1 MGLICPP
8 PLEWSTYRA
17 KLKLSGDRS
26 QLSPNDSKNDLLPCW
41 DVPYR
46 GNWGQG
52 YLKDIICPLTEIGL
66 MYLTKLMFSFIP
78 FLVFGFW
85 SLLAT
90 KVQKY
95 KYHVIFVYI
104 LQGRMGKTE
113 NKRKENHATE
123 VIKKT
128 KKRKYG
134 MNKTF
139 VWTNPIYILQR
150 N

>member
-1 MGLICPP
+1 MI
-8 PLEWSTYRA
+8 A
-17 KLKLSGDRS
+17 KMTSSLAGPDG
-26 QLSPNDSKNDLLPCW
+26 
-41 DVPYR
+41 PYR
-46 GNWGQG
+46 ENLGQG

-128 KKRKYG
+128 K
-134 MNKTF
+134 NEKTKIWDEQNICVDKSHLYF
-139 VWTNPIYILQR
+139 TEKLTSFISGPASAHWDFCPKFLSN
-150 N
+150 